1 MGEVKQMEEQR
12 EKAERFEIA
21 FNQIHT
27 ELKKLV
33 NTEVS
38 DHFLDLLHKAKNRH
52 ASIRKFFDDLKS
64 YAKLRNAIIHEK
76 NRENFYIAEPHLEV
90 VERIESIA
98 YFLQRPPS
106 ALSIAS
112 GRVKTYDA
120 FEEVK
125 DFLLFTKNDPY
136 TQFPIYRGNK
146 FVFLLTER
154 GLRSFFADKLMGSTI
169 DLNKIKIFD
178 LQSYEEEWNVL
189 FIAASQNVFELENI
203 FEERVQ
209 SSNKLEAVLITPNG
223 SKEEKPVGIIT
234 PWDLIKMDT

>member
-1 MGEVKQMEEQR
+1 MEKVKQIEQQR

-38 DHFLDLLHKAKNRH
+38 DHFLELLHKAKNRH

-76 NRENFYIAEPHLEV
+76 SRQNFYIAEPHLEV

-98 YFLQRPPS
+98 HFLQRPPS

-112 GRVKTYDA
+112 GRVKTYDG
-120 FEEVK
+120 FEDVK
-125 DFLLFTKNDPY
+125 DFLLDTKNDPY
-136 TQFPIYRGNK
+136 TQFPIYKANK

-154 GLRSFFADKLMGSTI
+154 GLRSFFANTIKGSII
-169 DLNKIKIFD
+169 DLSNIKIFA
-178 LQSYEEEWNVL
+178 LQSYEEERNVI
-189 FIAASQNVFELENI
+189 FVSSSQNVFELENI

-209 SSNKLEAVLITPNG
+209 NGNKLEAVLITPNG

-234 PWDLIKMDT
+234 PWDLIKMDA